1 MINNY
6 NSFLRKKVIYSIYS
20 SLEGFIQGSTDFIFK
35 LRSLSKSNKIAK
47 RILDAIND
55 EEWID
60 DPEIK
65 QNYFDVTDK
74 DDKVSFI
81 QQSKVDDLDWDGE
94 QDASFPF
101 TTKGRG
107 EVKIGKIAR
116 YIMKLLDEK
125 VKDQEI
131 EEFVNAYK
139 ASKIDNQIEFKLIK
153 GKDIAKYYSY
163 DKYYSESG
171 SLGSS
176 CMKEE
181 GKKVFDLYSKNKD
194 KVQLLIYVDDK
205 DKIHGRALVWKLDK
219 SPCES
224 EYFMDRVYSNRDS
237 DEIRF
242 KNFAEEKGFIYKK
255 WMNSQVESNVIF
267 KYKGKDVIGEM
278 SVNLKGDFEQYPF
291 VDTLCF
297 LSEDLKNLSNLP
309 TKGCY
314 FLQSVMGSHDYC
326 DSCKGSCVECNYCYG
341 EEEGDCNSC
350 EPCHNCFSSY
360 DKMEEN
366 DPKFN
371 WKEHLG
377 IK

>member
-35 LRSLSKSNKIAK
+35 LRSLSKSNEIAK

-55 EEWID
+55 ENWIND
-60 DPEIK
+60 SDIK

-74 DDKVSFI
+74 DDKVSFM
-81 QQSKVDDLDWDGE
+81 QQSKVDDLDWDAE
-94 QDASFPF
+94 EDASLPF
-101 TTKGRG
+101 TMKGRG
-107 EVKIGKIAR
+107 EVKIGKIAK

-125 VKDQEI
+125 VKDKEI

-139 ASKIDNQIEFKLIK
+139 ASKVDNQIEFKLIK
-153 GKDIAKYYSY
+153 GKDISKYYNY

-176 CMKEE
+176 CMREEEKEF
-181 GKKVFDLYSKNKD
+181 FDLYSKNKD
-194 KVQLLIYVDDK
+194 KVQLLIYIDDE

-219 SPCES
+219 SPCEA

-242 KNFAEEKGFIYKK
+242 KNFAEEKGFLYKK
-255 WMNSQVESNVIF
+255 FMNSYIESNVIF
-267 KYKGKDVIGEM
+267 KYKGKEIIGEI
-278 SVNLKGDFEQYPF
+278 SVNLNGDVDEYPF

-309 TKGCY
+309 TKDCY
-314 FLQSVMGSHDYC
+314 FLHSVMGSCDNC
-326 DSCKGSCVECNYCYG
+326 DSCHGTCVKCNYCG
-341 EEEGDCNSC
+341 EEDDCDDC
-350 EPCHNCFSSY
+350 VPCHNCFSSY
-360 DKMEEN
+360 EKMEEN
-366 DPKFN
+366 DPKFD